1 MSRTNGGAS
10 GGGVFRKSLRLR
22 VTNGM
27 YARLVQLAGGER
39 QVSALVREAIRL
51 YLDDQE
57 DVRASRAHFTR
68 SFRARLDQVD
78 ATHVLLRAYLTLL
91 VVLVGQVGA
100 AILNRLRQSGSAGLH
115 GSDAADPAGISGPA
129 LVASALTVLERGG
142 GQEVERQLARAVGQQ
157 ADGKVRRQ

>member
-1 MSRTNGGAS
+1 MSKTNGGVS

-27 YARLVQLAGGER
+27 YVRLVQLAGGER

-78 ATHVLLRAYLTLL
+78 ATHALLRAYLTLL

-100 AILNRLRQSGSAGLH
+100 AILNRLH
-115 GSDAADPAGISGPA
+115 GYNPSDPARISGPA
-129 LVASALTVLERGG
+129 LVANALTVVERGG
-142 GQEVERQLARAVGQQ
+142 GQEVERQLERA
-157 ADGKVRRQ
+157 ASKVRRQ